1 MTIKYYDA
9 IVVGGGFGGI
19 TQLFKLE
26 EAGYSVHAFERGS
39 FLGTV
44 WHHNRYPGAI
54 VRNTNIST
62 LIKRYCQDS
71 NSVVIHVWLRIS
83 HPKKLK
89 SNLIKKMVEFWGNFS
104 DLFIDIQTSP
114 PMTTGEIRVKKGSKV
129 QGKIIGS
136 R

>member
-44 WHHNRYPGAI
+44 WRHNRYPGAI

-62 LIKRYCQDS
+62 
-71 NSVVIHVWLRIS
+71 
-83 HPKKLK
+83 
-89 SNLIKKMVEFWGNFS
+89 LIKKMVEFWGNFS